1 MILVADGLQISG
13 SQRVEVGPGSNWTL
27 DGTLSM
33 DNEAIDYLWVIDDTT
48 SIRGQSQ
55 LNGNDFPK
63 GGEYTVE
70 LIVFDDDG
78 ATDSITF
85 EISISSAEEETSQ
98 LITPFQA
105 IGLLILVALSLIVAI
120 RSTKKVDFE
129 IPKWNTTED
138 RSHSENLHPS
148 HGVDA
153 TVEEDE
159 ARG

>member
-1 MILVADGLQISG
+1 
-13 SQRVEVGPGSNWTL
+13 
-27 DGTLSM
+27 M

-55 LNGNDFPK
+55 LNGNDFP
-63 GGEYTVE
+63 GRGEYRVE

-78 ATDSITF
+78 ATDSIIF
-85 EISISSAEEETSQ
+85 EISISSVEEEASQ

-105 IGLLILVALSLIVAI
+105 LGLLILVALTLGVAI

-129 IPKWNTTED
+129 IPKWNTTDD
-138 RSHSENLHPS
+138 RSPSENLHPS
-148 HGVDA
+148 HGLDA